1 MNPKVLKGISSR
13 KLWYV
18 SMWHL
23 YSHLLHVIFPYISP
37 KYMAN
42 VIYIFPTWSPIWD
55 VPTDF
60 RRAFLVRFVPWSET
74 IRQRLEPALEVWNP
88 CRSWVGLAEFGP
100 WLNNEV
106 PVWWHIYGIIWS
118 GGCLFIPSRFNWRM
132 LEGTCFI
139 PFIWFYDIYFTGR
152 FTKVNAVIS
161 FWVYFVGDGGRNLNR
176 PNECNK
182 SYQKIHPMI
191 QVCQGFPPMPC
202 CNKKHAHPGADE
214 CIKISPSSVCPQV
227 LFWKKIQLDRK
238 LII

>member
-1 MNPKVLKGISSR
+1 MV
-13 KLWYV
+13 
-18 SMWHL
+18 
-23 YSHLLHVIFPYISP
+23 
-37 KYMAN
+37 N
-42 VIYIFPTWSPIWD
+42 VIYIFPTLSPIWD

-88 CRSWVGLAEFGP
+88 CRSWIGLAEFGP

-106 PVWWHIYGIIWS
+106 LVWWHIYGIIWS
-118 GGCLFIPSRFNWRM
+118 GGCLFIPSRFTWRM

-191 QVCQGFPPMPC
+191 QVCQRVPPNALLQQETCPSWCRWMYQ
-202 CNKKHAHPGADE
+202 DITE
-214 CIKISPSSVCPQV
+214 FSMSPSLV
-227 LFWKKIQLDRK
+227 LKKIQVDRK